1 MSSGSQVGESPLY
14 SDLTGELRELLGR
27 SEAIKSVFGLFGVL
41 TSGILVLEIL
51 EGMSDIFRGI
61 YKKNTR
67 GPT

>member
-1 MSSGSQVGESPLY
+1 MSSGSQVGESPLC

-61 YKKNTR
+61 L
-67 GPT
+67 

>member
-1 MSSGSQVGESPLY
+1 MRSQLQ
-14 SDLTGELRELLGR
+14 LGELRELLGR

-51 EGMSDIFRGI
+51 EGMSDISEGF

>member
-1 MSSGSQVGESPLY
+1 MPPQ
-14 SDLTGELRELLGR
+14 LRELLGR

-51 EGMSDIFRGI
+51 EGMSDISEGF